1 MRKTREESQITRERI
16 ISASY
21 EVIRSKGFEQMT
33 RDDIA
38 RKVGMT
44 RGAVNW
50 HFASK
55 EDIYIAV
62 LDKILDDFQRER
74 ALYYRDSQASPQ
86 EKIAHLISMPLNM
99 QDQYRFI
106 NYIPRYMLSDERFAK
121 IVERMAQNRKFFIE
135 YVTGCLTEIEEREGK
150 KYRNKTEIAQ
160 LIYFLHEGLHSNYAE
175 TAFTN
180 PDVIRDN
187 YKIYLKML
195 LEIH

>member
-1 MRKTREESQITRERI
+1 MRKTREASQITRERI

-106 NYIPRYMLSDERFAK
+106 NDIPRYMLSDERFA
-121 IVERMAQNRKFFIE
+121 
-135 YVTGCLTEIEEREGK
+135 
-150 KYRNKTEIAQ
+150 
-160 LIYFLHEGLHSNYAE
+160 
-175 TAFTN
+175 
-180 PDVIRDN
+180 
-187 YKIYLKML
+187 
-195 LEIH
+195 

>member
-1 MRKTREESQITRERI
+1 MRKTREESQITRDRI

-21 EVIRSKGFEQMT
+21 EVIRSKGYEQMT

-55 EDIYIAV
+55 EEIYLAV
-62 LDKILDDFQRER
+62 LNKILDDFQRER
-74 ALYYRDSQASPQ
+74 AAYYGDSQASPQ
-86 EKIAHLISMPLNM
+86 EKIDHLISMPLKM

-106 NYIPRYMLSDERFAK
+106 NDIPRYMLSDERFAE

-135 YVTGCLTEIEEREGK
+135 YVTGCLTEIENAEGR
-150 KYRNKTEIAQ
+150 KYRNKTEIAH

-175 TAFTN
+175 TAFED
-180 PDVIRDN
+180 PDIIRDN
-187 YKIYLKML
+187 YKTYLKML